1 MAHPIMAPAI
11 IIKKHST
18 MRNLFAVKDQ
28 IPAMVPNITAN
39 PKYKEN
45 ISSSISVLISSDPI
59 SSNSYLGGL
68 SIAIIFNA

>member
-45 ISSSISVLISSDPI
+45 IVFLLIILTGSIPLRI
-59 SSNSYLGGL
+59 
-68 SIAIIFNA
+68 